1 MKHLEDKE
9 QIALVTWLRLMATKH
24 PELALAYHTPNGGY
38 RDPRTAAKFKALG
51 VRAGVWDI
59 FLPVPAPGLWIEM
72 KAPKGRL
79 TVEQAKWREQLEP
92 FGYRFAVCYS
102 WPEAARAIADHVG
115 FQIEI

>member
-1 MKHLEDKE
+1 
-9 QIALVTWLRLMATKH
+9 
-24 PELALAYHTPNGGY
+24 
-38 RDPRTAAKFKALG
+38 
-51 VRAGVWDI
+51 
-59 FLPVPAPGLWIEM
+59 M

>member
-1 MKHLEDKE
+1 MVKPNP
-9 QIALVTWLRLMATKH
+9 TF
-24 PELALAYHTPNGGY
+24 TPTPGA
-38 RDPRTAAKFKALG
+38 PR
-51 VRAGVWDI
+51 VVQ
-59 FLPVPAPGLWIEM
+59 
-72 KAPKGRL
+72 L